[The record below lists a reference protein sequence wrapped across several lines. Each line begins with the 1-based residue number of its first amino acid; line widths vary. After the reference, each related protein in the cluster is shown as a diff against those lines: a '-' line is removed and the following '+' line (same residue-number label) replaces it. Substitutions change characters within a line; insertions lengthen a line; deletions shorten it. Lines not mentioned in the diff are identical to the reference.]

1 MFVPKETLTDK
12 PVLGGLIFIGRS
24 GPVNQLGVRSV
35 STSKSQNRLSILR
48 TAVPALLVLGL
59 MGALPN
65 WVTIAEAEDYASPET
80 AQAASANILT
90 TALVNKAA
98 IGSAIGSRSQ
108 RGSGSTASRFRID
121 GLRVGD
127 GEFDGTAAL
136 SEDSAAGETAVGQ
149 LGGFLSAIGG
159 FGDQEG
165 VLDYTNGGL
174 IGGVDYQFS
183 DALMGGLSINWI
195 NTNTDYAGQSGG
207 SERNTYGASFYA
219 GYSVENLNIDALFN
233 YSFSDYKNTR
243 GAALDPM
250 AAVTVVNG
258 VTNSDEI
265 FLSAAVSY
273 DFEMSGLTLGP
284 AVRID
289 LVKVWMD
296 GYSETGGA
304 EGQNAQYNAFDV
316 TSFTTDLGA
325 DASYEIKTSSGV
337 ITPHVHAYWVHEY
350 QNDAQ
355 ALTGSLI
362 GGGAFV
368 SQLGSPDRNYYRLG
382 AGATMELQH
391 GLEIYVDYEA
401 LVGFNNLSSNQF
413 AVGGRFEF

>member
-1 MFVPKETLTDK
+1 MTENPE
-12 PVLGGLIFIGRS
+12 LGERLALGRR
-24 GPVNQLGVRSV
+24 GPVGQMGVRSV

-121 GLRVGD
+121 GLRMGG

-207 SERNTYGASFYA
+207 SERDTYGASFYA
-219 GYSVENLNIDALFN
+219 GYSVDSLHIDALFN
-233 YSFSDYKNTR
+233 YSFSDYAMTR
-243 GAALDPM
+243 GAADLPGPPVI
-250 AAVTVVNG
+250 AATTVSG

-265 FLSAAVSY
+265 FLSAGVVY
-273 DFEMSGLTLGP
+273 DFELAGWTLGP

-304 EGQNAQYNAFDV
+304 AGQNAQYNDFDV

-325 DASYEIKTSSGV
+325 EASYVVTTSAGV
-337 ITPHVHAYWVHEY
+337 ITPRVHAYWVHEY

-355 ALTGSLI
+355 GLTGSLI

-368 SQLGSPDRNYYRLG
+368 TQLGSPDRNYYRVG
-382 AGATMELQH
+382 AGATMELQN
-391 GLEIYVDYEA
+391 GLELYVDYEA
-401 LVGFNNLSSNQF
+401 LVGFDNLSSNQF